1 MIGKSISDE
10 VGHLR
15 HLVIFRLLVLVGL
28 WSVLHPL
35 MAQDLR
41 VVPRDGAPR
50 DGALP
55 AAANQ
60 WYAASRSGEA
70 PPTACDGAVL
80 LRNGALLVGIP
91 VSISK
96 DQVVM
101 RSDRF
106 GLVHLPVATVS
117 ALAFGATV
125 RAIGAGEPGAVFANG
140 DAMPGK
146 IAFLDELNLGL
157 DTGRRI
163 LTIPRS
169 RVSIVRLAPLEAA
182 PSGWRVLADN
192 GDRLLGT
199 LTVRGRAQM
208 LDAGVGSMDLAK
220 GGWSAAWWEGEDCRP
235 ATTLPFLGATPSV
248 AIDAFHDGRPLSWR
262 NRVYGRGLA
271 IRGGARLEWARPP
284 GSRLVGEAVLLAG
297 EQATVTIGEHTVT
310 LAAGAP
316 PQPFSV
322 AQGDGP
328 CVVTVSAPPAT
339 GSPLVVIGWPL
350 FVR

>member
-1 MIGKSISDE
+1 MIGERIAA
-10 VGHLR
+10 
-15 HLVIFRLLVLVGL
+15 LVEPAHRRAGIVVLLLAGLGSLLV
-28 WSVLHPL
+28 PL
-35 MAQDLR
+35 AAQDLR

-55 AAANQ
+55 AKENQ

-91 VSISK
+91 VAISK

-106 GLVHLPVATVS
+106 GRVNLPLATVS
-117 ALAFGATV
+117 ALAFGASV
-125 RAIGAGEPGAVFANG
+125 RAIGAGEVGAVFANG

-169 RVSIVRLAPLEAA
+169 RVSIIRLAPLETA
-182 PSGWRVLADN
+182 PAGWRVLADN
-192 GDRLLGT
+192 GDRLIGT
-199 LTVRGRAQM
+199 LTARGRAQI
-208 LDAGVGSMDLAK
+208 LDAGTGSMDLAQ
-220 GGWSAAWWEGEDCRP
+220 GGWSAAWWEGDDCRP
-235 ATTLPFLGATPSV
+235 ASSTPFLGATPSV
-248 AIDAFHDGRPLSWR
+248 AIDAFHDGRALAWR
-262 NRVYGRGLA
+262 HRVYGRGFA
-271 IRGGARLEWARPP
+271 IRGDARLEWARPP
-284 GSRLVGEAVLLAG
+284 GTRLVGEAVLLAG
-297 EQATVTIGEHTVT
+297 EQATVVIGEHTIT
-310 LAAGAP
+310 LEAGAD
-316 PQPFSV
+316 PQPFSLPLG
-322 AQGDGP
+322 AGP
-328 CVVTVSAPPAT
+328 CVLAVSAPPTT